1 MEKKYFRSLEELSI
15 DTSREEAGKTYGD
28 KQFILEMQRQSKE
41 MTSTSRRDF
50 LKAFGFTIASAAIV
64 SSCEQPVRKAIPF
77 LIQPEG
83 LVPGKASYYATTYY
97 DGIDYCSI
105 LAKVRDGRPIKI
117 EGNKLSSVTKG
128 GTNARAQASVLNLYD
143 NIRYQE
149 PLAKGEKTD
158 WETVDNQIIS
168 QLQAIKEKGG
178 NIVLLTSTIISPSTT
193 AAIAGFLEAY
203 PGAMH
208 IQYDVDSASGI
219 LSANEKS
226 FGKAFIPSY
235 HFDKADLI
243 VSFDADFLGTWLSPV
258 EYTAD
263 YVKNRKLTDGQ
274 HKMSRHIH
282 LEGNMSMTGSNA
294 DERIQLRP
302 SLQKAA
308 LAGLLNEIGKQHGL
322 EPVQLPE
329 LPFDVTAL
337 AQELLQ
343 NQGKSLVVC
352 GSNDPDSQLI
362 VNAINHLLGS
372 YGQTIDIE
380 VHLKT
385 RKALDAQ
392 MNQLLDQMEDGRVDA
407 LIVWEVNPVYDLPQ
421 NERFTNAFKKIP
433 LSVAL
438 QVQYDETSSL
448 ASYVCPDHHFL
459 EAWNDFEVK
468 TGHYSVA
475 QPAIRNI
482 FKTRAAQES
491 ILKWAGQE
499 VDFRQYMQT
508 YWMKNLYPKSSDAVS
523 FTDFWNKAVHDGIF
537 ETKEKE
543 TGFGIVAF
551 MSGFNSLQAAY
562 DAASKVSKVEGS
574 DNLELALYYN
584 VSVGTGK
591 NANNPWLQELP
602 DPVTKACWDNYLSV
616 SPKLASELSLKDEMV
631 VTLNGNYT
639 LPVLI
644 QPGQEYK
651 TLGVALGY
659 GRDKAGVPA
668 NGVGINCFPLIETV
682 NGNRIFTTGNVSIET
697 KSGKHPIARTQSH
710 HSMEGRSLVRETTL
724 GAYLE
729 NPKSG
734 NEVRDEIKKHMKTL
748 YPTAEFDGLHWGMAI
763 DLNACTGCNAC
774 VVACSSENNVPV
786 VGKQEVIMAR
796 EMHWIRIDRYYKG
809 DADNPEVVRQP
820 VMCQH
825 CDNAPCENVCPV
837 AATTHSNEGLNQMA
851 YNRCIGTRYCANN
864 CPYKVRRFNFFDLTG
879 ADSFKGNRYDPAEM
893 TTDLRRMV
901 LNPDVTIRAKGVIE
915 KCSFCVQRIQDKKL
929 DAKKENRMLADGEV
943 VPACAQA
950 CPAQAIVFGNLNDKE
965 SKISKY
971 FADERNY
978 HLLEEIHTLPSVGYL
993 TKVKNK
999 TV

>member
-1 MEKKYFRSLEELSI
+1 MENKYFRSLEELSI
-15 DTSREEAGKTYGD
+15 DASRDEAEKTYGD
-28 KQFILEMQRQSKE
+28 KQFILELQRQSKE
-41 MTSTSRRDF
+41 MTTTLRRDF

-83 LVPGKASYYATTYY
+83 VVSGKASYYATSYF

-117 EGNKLSSVTKG
+117 EGNKLSSITKG

-149 PLAKGEKTD
+149 PLLKGEKSD
-158 WETVDNQIIS
+158 WDTVDNEIIS
-168 QLQAIKEKGG
+168 QLQSIKAKGG
-178 NIVLLTSTIISPSTT
+178 NIALLTSTIISPSSS
-193 AAIAGFLEAY
+193 AAISEFLEAY
-203 PGAMH
+203 PGAVH

-219 LSANEKS
+219 LSANEQS

-235 HFDKADLI
+235 RFDKADII

-258 EYTAD
+258 EYTSD
-263 YVKNRKLTDGQ
+263 YVKNRKLTNGER
-274 HKMSRHIH
+274 KMSRHIH

-302 SLQKAA
+302 SMQKAA
-308 LAGLLNEIGKQHGL
+308 LAALLSEIGKYHGL
-322 EPVQLPE
+322 DSIQTLE
-329 LPFDVTAL
+329 LPFDATAL
-337 AQELLQ
+337 AEELMQ
-343 NQGKSLVVC
+343 HKGKSLVVC
-352 GSNDPDSQLI
+352 GSNDPEAQI
-362 VNAINHLLGS
+362 MVNAINHLLENN
-372 YGQTIDIE
+372 GQTIDLE
-380 VHLKT
+380 SHLKI
-385 RKALDAQ
+385 RKGRDAQ
-392 MNQLLDQMEDGRVDA
+392 MAQLLDQMEQGQIEA
-407 LIVWEVNPVYDLPQ
+407 LIVWEVNPAYDLPQ
-421 NERFTNAFKKIP
+421 KDRFAAAFEKIP
-433 LSVAL
+433 LTVVM
-438 QVQYDETSSL
+438 QVQQDETASL
-448 ASYVCPDHHFL
+448 AKYVCPDHHFL
-459 EAWNDFEVK
+459 EAWSDFEPK
-468 TGHYSVA
+468 TGHYSMA
-475 QPAIRNI
+475 QPTIRHI

-491 ILKWAGQE
+491 LLKWAGKN
-499 VDFRQYMQT
+499 VDFRQFIQE
-508 YWMKNLYPKSSDAVS
+508 YWAKNIFPKSSS
-523 FTDFWNKAVHDGIF
+523 FTSFTEFWNKAVHDGVF

-543 TGFGIVAF
+543 AGLGIVAF

-562 DAASKVSKVEGS
+562 AAAAKANDAAGKDE
-574 DNLELALYYN
+574 LELVLYYN
-584 VSVGTGK
+584 VGVGTGK
-591 NANNPWLQELP
+591 HANNPWLQELP
-602 DPVTKACWDNYLSV
+602 DPVSKACWDNYLSI
-616 SPKLASELSLKDEMV
+616 SPRLAAELKLKDEMLV
-631 VTLNGNYT
+631 NVNETFK

-659 GRDKAGVPA
+659 GREKAGVPA
-668 NGVGINCFPLIETV
+668 NGVGTNCYPMINTLNGSRINTV
-682 NGNRIFTTGNVSIET
+682 DKVSLDII
-697 KSGKHPIARTQSH
+697 KGKHPIARTQSH
-710 HSMEGRSLVRETTL
+710 HSMEGRSLIRETSL

-734 NEVRDEIKKHMKTL
+734 NEIRDEIKKHMKTL

-786 VGKQEVIMAR
+786 VGKEEVIMAR

-820 VMCQH
+820 VMCMH

-879 ADSFKGNRYDPAEM
+879 ADSIKGNRYDPTEM

-929 DAKKENRMLADGEV
+929 DAKKENRMIADGEV

-950 CPAQAIVFGNLNDKE
+950 CPAQAIVFGNLNDKQ
-965 SKISKY
+965 SMISKY
-971 FADERNY
+971 YADERNY